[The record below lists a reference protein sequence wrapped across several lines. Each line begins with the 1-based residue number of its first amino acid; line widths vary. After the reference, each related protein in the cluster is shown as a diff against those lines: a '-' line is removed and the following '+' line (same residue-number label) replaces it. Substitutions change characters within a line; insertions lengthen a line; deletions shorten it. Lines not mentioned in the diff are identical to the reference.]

1 MRFRIFLAV
10 ILFCLSFQVF
20 PSTGI
25 GGGAGYVF
33 STSPSGC
40 VSVSLRQDTQ
50 PWSFAVNLHPYK
62 NKISV
67 FADNW
72 FISENITGL
81 LDYFVLW
88 GVSGEFRKENE
99 LLEIST
105 GCRFGAGLDF
115 MFFKRHLELYFQAVW
130 NPYFGLKKEKS
141 DYDPLFRPLSFP
153 VTAGFRFWV

>member
-1 MRFRIFLAV
+1 MKFRLFLASV
-10 ILFCLSFQVF
+10 LFFLSSQVF

-25 GGGAGYVF
+25 GGGGGYVF
-33 STSPSGC
+33 STSPSEC
-40 VSVSLRQDTQ
+40 VIFSFRQDTQ
-50 PWSFAVNLHPYK
+50 PWSFALNFHPSK

-67 FADNW
+67 FADDW
-72 FISENITGL
+72 FISENISGF

-88 GVSGEFRKENE
+88 GISGEFRKESG

-115 MFFKRHLELYFQAVW
+115 MLLQRHLELYFQAVW

-141 DYDPLFRPLSFP
+141 DYDPLVRPLSFP
-153 VTAGFRFWV
+153 VSAGFRVWA